1 MHTNA
6 QFPFAAALIG
16 IHTEAVS
23 VCLSQGTAQ
32 ILPPT
37 GSIP

>member
-6 QFPFAAALIG
+6 QFPLAAALMG
-16 IHTEAVS
+16 IHIEAMF

-32 ILPPT
+32 IPSPT
-37 GSIP
+37 RSTP